1 MPEHGTL
8 KTISLSGFLMPIY
21 VRILPGSQPTPGG
34 ASWMRADTC
43 QRSGLTVVASVRR
56 QRIVT
61 EELLLVVASSS
72 NADGG
77 NCGNG

>member
-1 MPEHGTL
+1 
-8 KTISLSGFLMPIY
+8 
-21 VRILPGSQPTPGG
+21 
-34 ASWMRADTC
+34 MRADTC

-56 QRIVT
+56 QRSVT